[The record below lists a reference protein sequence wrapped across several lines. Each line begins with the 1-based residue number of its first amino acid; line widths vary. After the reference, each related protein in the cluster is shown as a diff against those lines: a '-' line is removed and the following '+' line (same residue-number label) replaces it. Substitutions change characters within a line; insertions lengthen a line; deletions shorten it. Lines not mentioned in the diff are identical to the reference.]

1 MRLISLRLTNF
12 KGIRDFTL
20 GANGEDVTV
29 YGDNGT
35 GKTTLFDAL
44 MWLLFDKDGRNKKDF
59 EIKTLDENNRP
70 LHGLNH
76 EAEGVFDLD
85 GRQLTLRKVYAEKWT
100 KKRGTAKSVFSG
112 HTVDHFIDGVPVK
125 KGEYESKI
133 AALIPENIFK
143 LLTSPLYFNE
153 QLHWTERRKLL
164 LEVCGDI
171 SDTDVIASSKE
182 LAELTTIIPSG
193 RTLDEHKAVI
203 AARRAEINKELGKIP
218 VRIDEASR
226 ALPSITGGIDTVKLP
241 ADIAN
246 LKYRK
251 QQKEQEL
258 VRIESGGEVAERRRQ
273 LAEIEAEILRL
284 TNDHREQS
292 GKAVNEKHTQ
302 LFTVNGHVR
311 NCQLA
316 IDDIKRRMDRR
327 HAESGRLAEEMKK
340 KREEWFM
347 VNAQTLEYKQDT
359 TCPTCGQDLPEERLM
374 EVKEKAQAD
383 FNVQKAEKLS
393 SISAQGQ
400 RFKGEMEVLTGE
412 HNNLLDELRENESL
426 LIGWE
431 TEVSRIQAE
440 IEALSGQKTLL
451 NPSYIQKLQQRQ
463 NITNIITQL
472 QNSTSKAV
480 EGVSTDIAK
489 LSLAIVKK
497 ESEATKITLQKDG
510 ERRIRELEEQEKEL
524 ASEYERLEKE
534 LYLTEQFTRVKVQLM
549 DERINSRFKYARF
562 KMFEQQVN
570 GGLSDH
576 CETLYK
582 GVPYNSNLNAGHKI
596 IVGMDIIATLSEH
609 YKLSAPIFIDNAESV
624 TDLPEMDD
632 AQVIRLVKPEIET
645 EKDREKY
652 NKLVIKTGSKNTFRR
667 AI

>member
-1 MRLISLRLTNF
+1 MRLVSLRLTNF
-12 KGIRDFTL
+12 KGIHDFTL
-20 GANGEDVTV
+20 KANGEDVTV
-29 YGDNGT
+29 YGDNEA

-44 MWLLFDKDGRNKKDF
+44 TWLLFDKDGRNKKDF
-59 EIKTLDENNRP
+59 EIKTLDENNQP

-76 EAEGVFDLD
+76 EAEGVFNLD

-100 KKRGTAKSVFSG
+100 KKRGAAKAVFSG

-125 KGEYESKI
+125 KGEYETKI
-133 AALIPENIFK
+133 AAIIPENIFK

-153 QLHWTERRKLL
+153 QLHWAERRKLL

-171 SDTDVIASSKE
+171 SDTDVIASSGD
-182 LAELTTIIPSG
+182 LAELTNIIPSG

-218 VRIDEASR
+218 VRIDEVTRS
-226 ALPSITGGIDTVKLP
+226 LPDIAGIDAKKLP
-241 ADIAN
+241 TDIAN

-311 NCQLA
+311 NYQLV
-316 IDDIKRRMDRR
+316 IDDIKRRIDRI

-340 KREEWFM
+340 KREEWFTI
-347 VNAQTLEYKQDT
+347 NAQTLEYEQDT
-359 TCPTCGQDLPEERLM
+359 TCPTCGQDLPEEQLM
-374 EVKEKAQAD
+374 EAREKAQAD

-400 RFKGEMEVLTGE
+400 RFKTEIEVLTGE
-412 HNNLLDELRENESL
+412 HNNLLDKLRENENL
-426 LIGWE
+426 LIEKEAEGK
-431 TEVSRIQAE
+431 RLQAE
-440 IEALSGQKTLL
+440 IEALSGQKTSL

-472 QNSTSKAV
+472 QNSISEAV
-480 EGVSTDIAK
+480 EGVSADIFE

-497 ESEATKITLQKDG
+497 ESETNKIRLRKDG
-510 ERRIRELEEQEKEL
+510 GRRIKELEAQEKEL
-524 ASEYERLEKE
+524 AAEYERMEKE
-534 LYLTEQFTRVKVQLM
+534 LYLTEQFTRAKVQLM
-549 DERINSRFKYARF
+549 DEKINSKFRFARF

-570 GGLSDH
+570 GGLADC

-582 GVPYNSNLNAGHKI
+582 GVPYNSNLNAGHRI
-596 IVGMDIIATLSEH
+596 IVGMDIIRTLSEH
-609 YKLSAPIFIDNAESV
+609 YRFTAPIFIDNAESV
-624 TDLPEMDD
+624 TDLPEMD
-632 AQVIRLVKPEIET
+632 AQVIRLIKPEIVT

-652 NKLVIKTGSKNTFRR
+652 NKLVVKTGSKNTFRR

>member
-241 ADIAN
+241 AD
-246 LKYRK
+246 
-251 QQKEQEL
+251 
-258 VRIESGGEVAERRRQ
+258 
-273 LAEIEAEILRL
+273 
-284 TNDHREQS
+284 
-292 GKAVNEKHTQ
+292 
-302 LFTVNGHVR
+302 
-311 NCQLA
+311 
-316 IDDIKRRMDRR
+316 
-327 HAESGRLAEEMKK
+327 
-340 KREEWFM
+340 
-347 VNAQTLEYKQDT
+347 
-359 TCPTCGQDLPEERLM
+359 
-374 EVKEKAQAD
+374 
-383 FNVQKAEKLS
+383 
-393 SISAQGQ
+393 
-400 RFKGEMEVLTGE
+400 
-412 HNNLLDELRENESL
+412 
-426 LIGWE
+426 
-431 TEVSRIQAE
+431 
-440 IEALSGQKTLL
+440 
-451 NPSYIQKLQQRQ
+451 
-463 NITNIITQL
+463 
-472 QNSTSKAV
+472 
-480 EGVSTDIAK
+480 
-489 LSLAIVKK
+489 
-497 ESEATKITLQKDG
+497 
-510 ERRIRELEEQEKEL
+510 
-524 ASEYERLEKE
+524 
-534 LYLTEQFTRVKVQLM
+534 
-549 DERINSRFKYARF
+549 
-562 KMFEQQVN
+562 
-570 GGLSDH
+570 
-576 CETLYK
+576 
-582 GVPYNSNLNAGHKI
+582 
-596 IVGMDIIATLSEH
+596 
-609 YKLSAPIFIDNAESV
+609 
-624 TDLPEMDD
+624 
-632 AQVIRLVKPEIET
+632 
-645 EKDREKY
+645 
-652 NKLVIKTGSKNTFRR
+652 
-667 AI
+667 